1 MIVSKNFSY
10 YLSHFFKEYLVVERN
25 CSEHT
30 IRSYKNSFKQFVDY
44 LVTVKNFKLQNIN
57 FDTITRE
64 MVIEFLNYLEETCK
78 VTIRTRN
85 LRLTA
90 IKSFYQ
96 YCSIEEIENFD
107 NINKILSIKTKKE
120 IKKVIE
126 YLTEEELKTLF
137 DSIDATTRIGFR
149 DYVLL
154 SLLYD
159 TAARASEI
167 INIKLEDIRLDMG
180 YIILSGKGSKQRIVP
195 IMENT
200 KELLVKYMETF
211 RINGYLFNNK
221 GNKYSKNLIP
231 KICIKYAN
239 IIQNKTITPHTFRHT
254 RAVHLLDHSVPLIY
268 IQELLGHSSVQ
279 TTQIYATVIERAK
292 FKAIE
297 KVTPNYKNDIIDDWN
312 DDSELLNQLLNM

>member
-1 MIVSKNFSY
+1 MNKSFSY

-30 IRSYKNSFKQFVDY
+30 IRSYRNSFKQFVDY
-44 LVTVKNFKLQNIN
+44 LVNVKGFKLENIN
-57 FDTITRE
+57 FDTVTRDV
-64 MVIEFLNYLEETCK
+64 VIEFLNCLEEIRN

-137 DSIDATTRIGFR
+137 DSIDTTTRIGFR

-167 INIKLEDIRLDMG
+167 INIKLEDIRLDRG
-180 YIILSGKGSKQRIVP
+180 CIILNGKGSKQRTVP
-195 IMENT
+195 IMNNT
-200 KELLVKYMETF
+200 KELLIKYIETF
-211 RINGYLFNNK
+211 EINGYLFNNNGK
-221 GNKYSKNLIP
+221 KHSKNLVPKICMKYSKIIP
-231 KICIKYAN
+231 
-239 IIQNKTITPHTFRHT
+239 NKNITPHTFRHT
-254 RAVHLLDHSVPLIY
+254 RAVHLLNHNVPLIY
-268 IQELLGHSSVQ
+268 IQELLGHSNVQ
-279 TTQIYATVIERAK
+279 TTQIYATVIEKSK
-292 FKAIE
+292 FEAIE
-297 KVTPNYKNDIIDDWN
+297 KATPAYKNDNLDDWN
-312 DDSELLNQLLNM
+312 NDSELLNQLINM